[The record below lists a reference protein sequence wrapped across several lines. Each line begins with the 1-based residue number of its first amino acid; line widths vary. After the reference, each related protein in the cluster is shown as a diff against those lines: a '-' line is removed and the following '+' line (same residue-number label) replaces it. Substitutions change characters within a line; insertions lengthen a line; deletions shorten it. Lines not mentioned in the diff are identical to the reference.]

1 MAQLPKHYRTFKLK
15 YPRLWQAH
23 SELSVLSREAGPLN
37 EKARELVK
45 LGLSIGA
52 RMEGAVH
59 SHTRRALDAG
69 VSAAEIRHAV
79 LLGLTTVGFP
89 STMAA
94 LTWVEDVLKRTT
106 RGRHGRKK

>member
-1 MAQLPKHYRTFKLK
+1 MAQLPAHYRMFKSK

-23 SELSVLSREAGPLN
+23 NELSALCQETGPLN
-37 EKARELVK
+37 QKARELVK

-94 LTWVEDVLKRTT
+94 LTWVEDVLKKD
-106 RGRHGRKK
+106 RGRRINRK